1 MTFFALRSLAVGAL
15 TLAMSCSVSAQD
27 LSSGLVSLERF
38 VRDTRS
44 GRASFTQVV
53 TAPARDGQL
62 AKSKTSSGIFE
73 FSRPNRFRFFYQK
86 PFEQTIV
93 ADGQTL
99 WLHDVDLN
107 QVTARKLSQVMGGT
121 PAALIAAAPNLQA
134 LQADFTLRA
143 MPDKDAL
150 QWVQAT
156 PKTRDGQLQSIS
168 IGFRNAGKTSELAVL
183 EIVDSFGQRS
193 VMRFVGFEAN
203 PAFNAAHFDFKP
215 PPGADVIR
223 P

>member
-15 TLAMSCSVSAQD
+15 TLAMSCSVSAQE

-73 FSRPNRFRFFYQK
+73 FSRPNRFRFYYQK
-86 PFEQTIV
+86 PFEQSIV

-183 EIVDSFGQRS
+183 EIIDSFGQRS
-193 VMRFVGFEAN
+193 VMRFAGFEAN

>member
-1 MTFFALRSLAVGAL
+1 MR
-15 TLAMSCSVSAQD
+15 
-27 LSSGLVSLERF
+27 E
-38 VRDTRS
+38 TRS

-134 LQADFTLRA
+134 LQADFILRA

-168 IGFRNAGKTSELAVL
+168 IGFRNSGKTSELAVL
-183 EIVDSFGQRS
+183 EIIDSFGQRS
-193 VMRFVGFEAN
+193 VMRFAGFEAN

-215 PPGADVIR
+215 PPGVDVIR

>member
-1 MTFFALRSLAVGAL
+1 MTLFALRSLVVGAL
-15 TLAMSCSVSAQD
+15 TLAMACSVSAQD

-134 LQADFTLRA
+134 LQADFILRA

-183 EIVDSFGQRS
+183 EIIDSFGQRS
-193 VMRFVGFEAN
+193 VMRFAGFEAN
-203 PAFNAAHFDFKP
+203 PAFHAAHFDFKP

>member
-1 MTFFALRSLAVGAL
+1 MTLFTLRSLAVGAL
-15 TLAMSCSVSAQD
+15 TLAMTSGVGAQE
-27 LSSGLVSLERF
+27 LSSGLASLERF

-53 TAPARDGQL
+53 TAPARDGQVS
-62 AKSKTSSGIFE
+62 KSKTSSGVFE
-73 FSRPNRFRFFYQK
+73 FSRPNRFRFLYQK
-86 PFEQTIV
+86 PFEQSIV

-134 LQADFTLRA
+134 LQADFSLRA

-183 EIVDSFGQRS
+183 EIIDSFGQRS
-193 VMRFVGFEAN
+193 VMRFAGFEAN

>member
-1 MTFFALRSLAVGAL
+1 MTLFALRSLTVGAL
-15 TLAMSCSVSAQD
+15 TLAMACGVGAQE

-53 TAPARDGQL
+53 TAPARDGQV
-62 AKSKTSSGIFE
+62 AKSKTSSGVFE
-73 FSRPNRFRFFYQK
+73 FSRPNRFRFLYQK
-86 PFEQTIV
+86 PFEQSIV

-134 LQADFTLRA
+134 LQADFSLRA

-183 EIVDSFGQRS
+183 EIIDSFGQRS
-193 VMRFVGFEAN
+193 VMRFAGFEAN

>member
-1 MTFFALRSLAVGAL
+1 MTLFTLRSLAVGAL
-15 TLAMSCSVSAQD
+15 TLAMACSVGAQE

-62 AKSKTSSGIFE
+62 AKSKTSSGVFE
-73 FSRPNRFRFFYQK
+73 FSRPNRFRFIYQK
-86 PFEQTIV
+86 PFEQSIV

-134 LQADFTLRA
+134 LQADFSLRA

-156 PKTRDGQLQSIS
+156 PKTREGQLQSIS

-183 EIVDSFGQRS
+183 EIIDSFGQRS
-193 VMRFVGFEAN
+193 VMRFAGFEAN

>member
-1 MTFFALRSLAVGAL
+1 MTLFAMRSLAVGAL
-15 TLAMSCSVSAQD
+15 TLAMACSVSAQD

-38 VRDTRS
+38 VRDARS
-44 GRASFTQVV
+44 GRANFTQVV

-183 EIVDSFGQRS
+183 EIIDSFGQRS
-193 VMRFVGFEAN
+193 VMRFAGFEAN

>member
-1 MTFFALRSLAVGAL
+1 L
-15 TLAMSCSVSAQD
+15 TLAMACSVSAQD

-121 PAALIAAAPNLQA
+121 PAALIAAAPNLQT

-156 PKTRDGQLQSIS
+156 PKTRDGQMQSIS

-183 EIVDSFGQRS
+183 EIIDSFGQRS
-193 VMRFVGFEAN
+193 VMRFAGFEAN

>member
-1 MTFFALRSLAVGAL
+1 MTLFALRSLALGAFIS
-15 TLAMSCSVSAQD
+15 AMACSALAQD
-27 LSSGLVSLERF
+27 LSSGMQSLERF

-53 TAPARDGQL
+53 TAPARDGQQ

-86 PFEQTIV
+86 PFEQSIV

-107 QVTARKLSQVMGGT
+107 QVTARKLSQVMGGS
-121 PAALIAAAPNLQA
+121 PAALSAAAPHLQA

-156 PKTRDGQLQSIS
+156 PKTREGQLQSIS

-183 EIVDSFGQRS
+183 EIIDSFGQRS
-193 VMRFVGFEAN
+193 VMRFAGFETN

>member
-1 MTFFALRSLAVGAL
+1 MTLFALRSLAVGAL
-15 TLAMSCSVSAQD
+15 TLAMACSVGAQE

-73 FSRPNRFRFFYQK
+73 FSRPNRFRFLYQK
-86 PFEQTIV
+86 PFEQSIV

-134 LQADFTLRA
+134 LQADFSLRA

-183 EIVDSFGQRS
+183 EIIDSFGQRS
-193 VMRFVGFEAN
+193 VMRFAGFEAN